1 MNAIKIIEAI
11 KKSLMWRMLIAIQ
24 KWLMIASSI
33 FVVLIMCAVVVLRY
47 VFRSDLYGIE
57 EIVIIAAF
65 WLYFMGSSYG
75 VYEKSHVKADILP
88 QMMSEKN
95 QAFLSVIINLI
106 VAGLCILF
114 TYWSIDMITHCLKY
128 MPRTTGLRI
137 PIVVSQFSIFVG
149 YFLMSIYSVIYFLES
164 LFGFIEL
171 RGD

>member
-1 MNAIKIIEAI
+1 MNTIEIIKN
-11 KKSLMWRMLIAIQ
+11 SLIWKLLVSIQ
-24 KWLMIASSI
+24 KWLMIASSV

-88 QMMSEKN
+88 QMMSKKS
-95 QAFLSVIINLI
+95 QAFLNVVINLI
-106 VAGLCILF
+106 VASLCILF
-114 TYWSIDMITHCLKY
+114 TYWSIDMIRHCLKY

-149 YFLMSIYSVIYFLES
+149 YFLMSIYSVIYFLED
-164 LFGFIEL
+164 LFGLIEM
-171 RGD
+171 RRS

>member
-1 MNAIKIIEAI
+1 MNIIETI
-11 KKSLMWRMLIAIQ
+11 KKSLIWKYLEKIQ
-24 KWLMIASSI
+24 QWLMIASSI

-75 VYEKSHVKADILP
+75 VYDKSHVKADILP
-88 QMMSEKN
+88 QMMSKKN
-95 QAFLSVIINLI
+95 QAFLSVIISLT
-106 VAGLCILF
+106 VSALCILF
-114 TYWSIDMITHCLKY
+114 TYWSIDMISHCLKY

-149 YFLMSIYSVIYFLES
+149 YFLMSIYSVIYFLED
-164 LFGFIEL
+164 LFGFIEMT
-171 RGD
+171 RS

>member
-1 MNAIKIIEAI
+1 MNTIEIIKN
-11 KKSLMWRMLIAIQ
+11 SLLWKLLVSIQ

-75 VYEKSHVKADILP
+75 VYDKSHVKADILP
-88 QMMSEKN
+88 QMMSKKS
-95 QAFLSVIINLI
+95 QAFLSVVIRLT
-106 VAGLCILF
+106 VSALCILF
-114 TYWSIDMITHCLKY
+114 TYWSIDMISHSLKY

-149 YFLMSIYSVIYFLES
+149 YFLMSIYSVIYFLED
-164 LFGFIEL
+164 LFGFIEM
-171 RGD
+171 RRS